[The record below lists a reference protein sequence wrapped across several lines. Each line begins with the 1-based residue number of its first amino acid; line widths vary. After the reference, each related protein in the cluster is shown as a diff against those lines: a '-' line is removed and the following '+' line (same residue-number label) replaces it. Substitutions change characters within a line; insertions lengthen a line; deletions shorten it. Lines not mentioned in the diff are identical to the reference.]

1 MLPAM
6 SHSLHPKR
14 AGILVLAASL
24 LLTSTAGLHAADRA
38 QKRGEARAALNRLY
52 AEHPGARQLG
62 KSAEGVLVFPGIVKA
77 GLVIGGQQG
86 DGTLFRNGNAVGYY
100 KSIAASYGLQ
110 AGVQKFS
117 YVLFFMKA
125 EDLAYLR
132 KSEGWEIGTGPS
144 IVLVDKGMAK
154 TLSSTTLRK
163 GVYTFIFGQKG
174 LMAGVGLQGTKI
186 TPIHPR

>member
-1 MLPAM
+1 MNHLQ
-6 SHSLHPKR
+6 HPK
-14 AGILVLAASL
+14 LAAAFIL
-24 LLTSTAGLHAADRA
+24 AAAFLLTSTGLHAADRT
-38 QKRGEARAALNRLY
+38 QMRREARAALNRLY
-52 AEHPGARQLG
+52 AEHPAARQLG
-62 KSAEGVLVFPGIVKA
+62 DSAAGILVFPGIVKA

-86 DGTLFRNGNAVGYY
+86 DGTLFRQGNAVAYY
-100 KSIAASYGLQ
+100 KSLAASYGLQ

-186 TPIHPR
+186 TPINPR